1 MLAFFESPGRV
12 LKISTHMLAG
22 GAAMLAIG
30 VLLAYFLDAYL
41 SIGALVLAHL
51 LTMLGPT
58 SIKIGYVLR
67 LHALYRFNAST

>member
-1 MLAFFESPGRV
+1 
-12 LKISTHMLAG
+12 
-22 GAAMLAIG
+22 MLAIG

-41 SIGALVLAHL
+41 SNGALVLAHL

>member
-1 MLAFFESPGRV
+1 MSPEAACET
-12 LKISTHMLAG
+12 LSTVARSRCSTG
-22 GAAMLAIG
+22 VAMLAIG

-41 SIGALVLAHL
+41 SNGALVLAHL